1 MSNYNENELDEGS
14 LAMDSLKPASRPVKD
29 DPKSKV
35 EILNQMIGAA
45 HTMKSDELTKWFDQ
59 AMALIG
65 HEASHLPGHANE
77 KSNENSIRMKPSHA
91 AGKAGPSA
99 NDPIHKISV
108 KEDVEA
114 MFSGDDL
121 SEEFKEKASVLFEAA
136 LNARVMMEMTRL
148 EEEFETTL
156 NEAIEAVHEE
166 MSVKLDSYLDF
177 VVENW
182 MKENEVAI
190 ESTLRN
196 EIAEEFMGGLKNLF
210 AEHYIDLPEDKVD
223 VVESLADKVE
233 RLENHI
239 DNLISENTQLKEGY
253 AEVEKNAI
261 VESFLEDLAY
271 SQQEKFKALAE
282 GIDFN
287 GDFDTYARKL
297 NIIKESYFGV
307 EKRQTVSTN
316 IMEESFEGET
326 EAHQVSMD
334 PMISKYSQAISR
346 SIKR

>member
-29 DPKSKV
+29 DAKSKV

-45 HTMKSDELTKWFDQ
+45 HTMKSDELTKWFEQ
-59 AMALIG
+59 SMALIG
-65 HEASHLPGHANE
+65 HEADHLPGGANS
-77 KSNENSIRMKPSHA
+77 KSNADSIKMKS
-91 AGKAGPSA
+91 G
-99 NDPIHKISV
+99 KISV

-233 RLENHI
+233 RLEQIN
-239 DNLISENTQLKEGY
+239 DSLISENAQLRESFV
-253 AEVEKNAI
+253 EVERDTI

-282 GIDFN
+282 GIDFT
-287 GDFDTYARKL
+287 GDLDTYARKL
-297 NIIKESYFGV
+297 SIIKESYFGV
-307 EKRQTVSTN
+307 EKRQSVSTN

-334 PMISKYSQAISR
+334 PSISKYVQAISKT
-346 SIKR
+346 IKR

>member
-1 MSNYNENELDEGS
+1 MSNYNEDMNELDEGS
-14 LAMDSLKPASRPVKD
+14 LAMDSLKPASHAVKD

-45 HTMKSDELTKWFDQ
+45 HAMKSDELTKWFDQ

-65 HEASHLPGHANE
+65 HEADHLPGGANS
-77 KSNENSIRMKPSHA
+77 KSNANSIKMK
-91 AGKAGPSA
+91 GG
-99 NDPIHKISV
+99 NISV

-148 EEEFETTL
+148 DEEFETTL

-210 AEHYIDLPEDKVD
+210 AEHYIDLPQEKVD

-233 RLENHI
+233 RLEQIN
-239 DNLISENTQLKEGY
+239 DSLISENSQLREGFT
-253 AEVEKNAI
+253 EVEKNNI

-282 GIDFN
+282 GIDFD

-297 NIIKESYFGV
+297 SIIKESYFGV
-307 EKRQTVSTN
+307 EKRPSVSTN

-326 EAHQVSMD
+326 EAHQISMD
-334 PMISKYSQAISR
+334 PIISKYSQAISR

>member
-29 DPKSKV
+29 DAKSKV

-45 HTMKSDELTKWFDQ
+45 HTMKSDELTKWFEQ
-59 AMALIG
+59 SMALIG
-65 HEASHLPGHANE
+65 HEADHLPGGANA
-77 KSNENSIRMKPSHA
+77 KSNADSIKMK
-91 AGKAGPSA
+91 GG
-99 NDPIHKISV
+99 NISV

-210 AEHYIDLPEDKVD
+210 AEHYIDLPQDKVD

-233 RLENHI
+233 RLEQIN
-239 DNLISENTQLKEGY
+239 DSLISENAQLKESF
-253 AEVEKNAI
+253 AEVERDTI

-287 GDFDTYARKL
+287 GDLDTYARKL
-297 NIIKESYFGV
+297 SIIKESYFGV
-307 EKRQTVSTN
+307 EKRQSVSTN

-326 EAHQVSMD
+326 EAHQISMD
-334 PMISKYSQAISR
+334 PIISKYSQAISR